1 MAMARSDDLHQ
12 LPADLPVPVDDG
24 ACDHLPGREL
34 PDLAL
39 PSTRGTPVRLAT
51 PGDGWTVLYAYPR
64 TGLPDADPPGGLAAW
79 DSIPGAR
86 GCTPQACA
94 YRDLHAEIAAAG
106 ARVLAVSTQSP
117 EYQREMA
124 TRLHL
129 PFDVLSDQ
137 RLELVRALGLP
148 TFTVAGIEVIRRLTM
163 FVRGR
168 RIEHV
173 VYPVFPPD
181 VDAHR
186 ALEWLRSRQG

>member
-1 MAMARSDDLHQ
+1 MARSDDLHQ

-24 ACDHLPGREL
+24 ACDHLPGRDL

-39 PSTRGTPVRLAT
+39 PSTRGEPVRLAAL
-51 PGDGWTVLYAYPR
+51 GGGWAVLYFYPR
-64 TGLPDADPPGGLAAW
+64 TGRPDADPPAGLAAW

-106 ARVLAVSTQSP
+106 ARVLAVSTQTP
-117 EYQREMA
+117 EYQLEMA

-129 PFDVLSDQ
+129 PFEVLSDQ
-137 RLELVRALGLP
+137 RLDLARALALP
-148 TFTVAGIEVIRRLTM
+148 TFTVAGLEVIRRLTL

-168 RIEHV
+168 RIERV

-181 VDAHR
+181 EDARR
-186 ALEWLRSRQG
+186 ALEWLRERGG